1 MKTFKEI
8 RKSVNEAGHKI
19 DKGKQA
25 IGMLDKQR
33 AAKVRA
39 IAKKYKLKT
48 DEHPSTKYRPPKDA
62 AKLKGLVDITLIGPP
77 GVIAKAMKEVPTHPD
92 VVKLQKQ
99 LRGKPVYYKTK

>member
-8 RKSVNEAGHKI
+8 RNLQEATR
-19 DKGKQA
+19 A
-25 IGMLDKQR
+25 IGMLDKKR
-33 AAKVRA
+33 AGQVRV

-48 DEHPSTKYRPPKDA
+48 DEHPSSKYRPSKDA